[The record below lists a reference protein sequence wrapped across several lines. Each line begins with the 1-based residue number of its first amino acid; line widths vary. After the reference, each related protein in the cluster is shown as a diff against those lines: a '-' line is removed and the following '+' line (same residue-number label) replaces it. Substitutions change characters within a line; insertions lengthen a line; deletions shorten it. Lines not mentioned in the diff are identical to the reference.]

1 MRPLFMHLFLSAP
14 EMGKFLREELA
25 RIFPGAQ
32 IEPVGDALISA
43 KPSPEAAFGPVVFSR
58 QCLPSARSFAVPS
71 IRIAAETLVTDLIG
85 RLPEGGPWRLHIEP
99 CFGSEDAGRHRCQ
112 LIREAVIAQ
121 LRQRRRSLL
130 RGLDGAKAPVNAP
143 HTEVPPKPFSAVE
156 SFVQLLLTSPEAG
169 FLSVLP
175 APGPSQ
181 FAGAVSPFPKGD
193 VPIAVDKAAPS
204 RAFAKLAE
212 TELRMG
218 RFIAA
223 GETCVD
229 LGASPGSWTYMPV
242 QRGARVIAVD
252 RSPLRDDLMR
262 SPLVTFHQG
271 DAFKFAPPAPV
282 DWLLCDVI
290 AAPERS
296 IGLVLDWI
304 RERRCRQFVVTVKF
318 KGYDEY
324 AKLDVLKRELPAIA
338 ASFQVL
344 HLCANK
350 NEACVFGTVEV
361 G

>member
-1 MRPLFMHLFLSAP
+1 MHLFLSAP
-14 EMGKFLREELA
+14 EMAVFLREELA
-25 RIFPGAQ
+25 RMFPGAPV
-32 IEPVGDALISA
+32 EAVGDALISV
-43 KPSPEAAFGPVVFSR
+43 KPATEGAFGPVVFSR

-85 RLPEGGPWRLHIEP
+85 RLPDGGPWRLHVEP
-99 CFGSEDAGRHRCQ
+99 CFGSGDAGRHRCQ
-112 LIREAVIAQ
+112 LIHEAVIAQ

-130 RGLDGAKAPVNAP
+130 RSLAKPAAASGGEIE
-143 HTEVPPKPFSAVE
+143 TPPKPFSADE
-156 SFVQLLLTSPEAG
+156 SFVQLLLTSPEMG
-169 FLSVLP
+169 FLSVLAAP
-175 APGPSQ
+175 APAQ
-181 FAGAVSPFPKGD
+181 FAGSVSPFPKGD
-193 VPIAVDKAAPS
+193 IPVAVDKSAPS

-218 RFIAA
+218 RFITS

-242 QRGARVIAVD
+242 KRGARVIAVD

-271 DAFKFAPPAPV
+271 DAFKFVPPAPV

-296 IGLVLDWI
+296 IGLVLDWV
-304 RERRCRQFVVTVKF
+304 RERRCRHFIVTIKF
-318 KGYDEY
+318 KGQDEY
-324 AKLDVLKRELPAIA
+324 AKLDVLKQELPAIA
-338 ASFQVL
+338 ANFQVL

-350 NEACVFGTVEV
+350 NEACVFGTVA
-361 G
+361 GG